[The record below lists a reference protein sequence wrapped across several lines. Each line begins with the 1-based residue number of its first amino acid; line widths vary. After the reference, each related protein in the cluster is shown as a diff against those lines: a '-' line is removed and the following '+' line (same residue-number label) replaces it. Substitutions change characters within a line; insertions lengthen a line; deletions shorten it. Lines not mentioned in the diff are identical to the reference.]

1 MSEQKGKAPDW
12 LRPIMTCLLS
22 ILVLASLLVVSGC
35 AEKEAQPEPQIP
47 PHYTTFTDEAGLFSI
62 SFPPD
67 WEPALSQIPDLEEA
81 VKDVITSIDSGAPV
95 EKVRAIFLAGLPIET
110 GYVPNVSIAVESL
123 PGVIWTHDRAVEA
136 EIRGIKQIV
145 QDYHEFSRLKTTVD
159 GREATIIDGGGGLT
173 LKLVSFTI
181 CK

>member
-1 MSEQKGKAPDW
+1 
-12 LRPIMTCLLS
+12 
-22 ILVLASLLVVSGC
+22 
-35 AEKEAQPEPQIP
+35 
-47 PHYTTFTDEAGLFSI
+47 
-62 SFPPD
+62 
-67 WEPALSQIPDLEEA
+67 
-81 VKDVITSIDSGAPV
+81 VKDVITSIDSDAPV

-159 GREATIIDGGGGLT
+159 GGEATIIDWEGT
-173 LKLVSFTI
+173 YPQISKLHDLQMMILVGKTVWIVTCTPPLGEFSTWEEDF
-181 CK
+181 